1 MIERIEKFININEEI
16 YEDYG
21 WCLDLDNLN
30 ENNIDNFKAKF
41 INEFSL
47 KCCNDLILEG
57 TDEFELIKRVDNI

>member
-41 INEFSL
+41 INEFFL
-47 KCCNDLILEG
+47 LNVVM
-57 TDEFELIKRVDNI
+57 T